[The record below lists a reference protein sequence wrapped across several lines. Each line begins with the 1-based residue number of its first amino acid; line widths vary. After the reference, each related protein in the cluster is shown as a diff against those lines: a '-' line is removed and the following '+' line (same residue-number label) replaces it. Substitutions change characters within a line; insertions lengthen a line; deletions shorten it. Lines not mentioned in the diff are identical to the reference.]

1 MFHILLKKQMTEIF
15 RAYFYDAKKNKKRSV
30 FSTVLFFGFF
40 IILMVGIVGGMFA
53 YLADSLC
60 KPFAMVNMK
69 WLYFLIMGMIAIALG
84 TFGSVFNTY
93 SGLYLSKDNDL
104 LLSMPIPIRSI
115 LTIRLASV
123 YLMGL
128 MYSAIVMLPAVIV
141 YWIEVEATPLT
152 IVGPVLL
159 ILLISLLVLILSCVL
174 GWCVAK
180 ISLKLKNKSF
190 ITVILSLC
198 FFALYYFVYFKAQD
212 LIQNLLINA
221 VVYGEKVKGSA
232 YPVYLFGKI
241 GEGDLLAMLLYTAVI
256 AVLCALTFVVLS
268 RSFIKIATSSGSVK
282 KVVYK
287 EKKEKR
293 KTPFMAILQKEFGRF
308 LSSPNYMLNCG
319 LGVIAFPIVG
329 VVMLF
334 KGNDILD
341 FMNMIFGSEREG
353 MLIVLVVTALSLLAS
368 MNDMVVPSVSLEG
381 KNIWIAQSL
390 PVDLWQVLRAKLSV
404 QLLLTIV
411 PLIVCEICFAFVM
424 PSHGI
429 ETILGLI
436 VPIVFAI
443 FLTLFGLFLGL
454 QMPNLSWTNELA
466 PIKQSLSVVI
476 SMFGGWVV
484 SVVLSVLY
492 YTMAYPMGVSLY
504 FAVILVAFAVASVV
518 LCIWLK
524 KKGTIIFANLSA

>member
-1 MFHILLKKQMTEIF
+1 
-15 RAYFYDAKKNKKRSV
+15 
-30 FSTVLFFGFF
+30 
-40 IILMVGIVGGMFA
+40 
-53 YLADSLC
+53 
-60 KPFAMVNMK
+60 
-69 WLYFLIMGMIAIALG
+69 MIAL
-84 TFGSVFNTY
+84 
-93 SGLYLSKDNDL
+93 
-104 LLSMPIPIRSI
+104 
-115 LTIRLASV
+115 
-123 YLMGL
+123 
-128 MYSAIVMLPAVIV
+128 
-141 YWIEVEATPLT
+141 
-152 IVGPVLL
+152 
-159 ILLISLLVLILSCVL
+159 
-174 GWCVAK
+174 
-180 ISLKLKNKSF
+180 
-190 ITVILSLC
+190 
-198 FFALYYFVYFKAQD
+198 
-212 LIQNLLINA
+212 
-221 VVYGEKVKGSA
+221 
-232 YPVYLFGKI
+232 
-241 GEGDLLAMLLYTAVI
+241 
-256 AVLCALTFVVLS
+256 
-268 RSFIKIATSSGSVK
+268 
-282 KVVYK
+282 
-287 EKKEKR
+287 
-293 KTPFMAILQKEFGRF
+293 
-308 LSSPNYMLNCG
+308 
-319 LGVIAFPIVG
+319 PIVG

-390 PVDLWQVLRAKLSV
+390 PMDLWQVLRAKLSV

-411 PLIVCEICFAFVM
+411 PLIVCEICFAIVL

-429 ETILGLI
+429 ETILGMI

>member
-30 FSTVLFFGFF
+30 
-40 IILMVGIVGGMFA
+40 
-53 YLADSLC
+53 LC

-198 FFALYYFVYFKAQD
+198 FFALYYFV
-212 LIQNLLINA
+212 
-221 VVYGEKVKGSA
+221 
-232 YPVYLFGKI
+232 
-241 GEGDLLAMLLYTAVI
+241 
-256 AVLCALTFVVLS
+256 
-268 RSFIKIATSSGSVK
+268 
-282 KVVYK
+282 
-287 EKKEKR
+287 
-293 KTPFMAILQKEFGRF
+293 
-308 LSSPNYMLNCG
+308 
-319 LGVIAFPIVG
+319 
-329 VVMLF
+329 
-334 KGNDILD
+334 
-341 FMNMIFGSEREG
+341 
-353 MLIVLVVTALSLLAS
+353 
-368 MNDMVVPSVSLEG
+368 
-381 KNIWIAQSL
+381 
-390 PVDLWQVLRAKLSV
+390 
-404 QLLLTIV
+404 
-411 PLIVCEICFAFVM
+411 
-424 PSHGI
+424 
-429 ETILGLI
+429 
-436 VPIVFAI
+436 
-443 FLTLFGLFLGL
+443 
-454 QMPNLSWTNELA
+454 
-466 PIKQSLSVVI
+466 
-476 SMFGGWVV
+476 
-484 SVVLSVLY
+484 
-492 YTMAYPMGVSLY
+492 
-504 FAVILVAFAVASVV
+504 
-518 LCIWLK
+518 
-524 KKGTIIFANLSA
+524 

>member
-1 MFHILLKKQMTEIF
+1 MFRILLKKQMTEIF

-115 LTIRLASV
+115 LTIRLVSV

-152 IVGPVLL
+152 VVGPVLL

-212 LIQNLLINA
+212 LIQNLLMNA
-221 VVYGEKVKGSA
+221 AVYGEKVKGSA

-319 LGVIAFPIVG
+319 LGVIALPIVG

-381 KNIWIAQSL
+381 KNISVKNHRKLKARDFLWTPEENQDGIRRIELHFDEERILYVMEDERGRHEVLAGLDHWIDGMTTMTGASL
-390 PVDLWQVLRAKLSV
+390 HHQYEQPVSRIAAIAYWSDEDTLMMEWRFPEMAFFDHLSIYFEEEQVKIDRWVNMNSQDRKRPTLVIRK
-404 QLLLTIV
+404 
-411 PLIVCEICFAFVM
+411 AF
-424 PSHGI
+424 
-429 ETILGLI
+429 
-436 VPIVFAI
+436 
-443 FLTLFGLFLGL
+443 
-454 QMPNLSWTNELA
+454 
-466 PIKQSLSVVI
+466 
-476 SMFGGWVV
+476 
-484 SVVLSVLY
+484 
-492 YTMAYPMGVSLY
+492 
-504 FAVILVAFAVASVV
+504 
-518 LCIWLK
+518 
-524 KKGTIIFANLSA
+524 

>member
-1 MFHILLKKQMTEIF
+1 
-15 RAYFYDAKKNKKRSV
+15 
-30 FSTVLFFGFF
+30 
-40 IILMVGIVGGMFA
+40 
-53 YLADSLC
+53 
-60 KPFAMVNMK
+60 
-69 WLYFLIMGMIAIALG
+69 MIAL
-84 TFGSVFNTY
+84 
-93 SGLYLSKDNDL
+93 
-104 LLSMPIPIRSI
+104 
-115 LTIRLASV
+115 
-123 YLMGL
+123 
-128 MYSAIVMLPAVIV
+128 
-141 YWIEVEATPLT
+141 
-152 IVGPVLL
+152 
-159 ILLISLLVLILSCVL
+159 
-174 GWCVAK
+174 
-180 ISLKLKNKSF
+180 
-190 ITVILSLC
+190 
-198 FFALYYFVYFKAQD
+198 
-212 LIQNLLINA
+212 
-221 VVYGEKVKGSA
+221 
-232 YPVYLFGKI
+232 
-241 GEGDLLAMLLYTAVI
+241 
-256 AVLCALTFVVLS
+256 
-268 RSFIKIATSSGSVK
+268 
-282 KVVYK
+282 
-287 EKKEKR
+287 
-293 KTPFMAILQKEFGRF
+293 
-308 LSSPNYMLNCG
+308 
-319 LGVIAFPIVG
+319 PIVG

-390 PVDLWQVLRAKLSV
+390 PMDLWQMLRAKLSV

-411 PLIVCEICFAFVM
+411 PLIVCEICFAIVL

-429 ETILGLI
+429 ETILGMI

>member
-1 MFHILLKKQMTEIF
+1 MVQRFDYLVIGSGIAGMSFALKVANEGKSVALICKAGQEEANTYFAQGGIASVTNLKVDNFEKHIEDT
-15 RAYFYDAKKNKKRSV
+15 
-30 FSTVLFFGFF
+30 
-40 IILMVGIVGGMFA
+40 
-53 YLADSLC
+53 
-60 KPFAMVNMK
+60 
-69 WLYFLIMGMIAIALG
+69 MIAGDWISDRA
-84 TFGSVFNTY
+84 
-93 SGLYLSKDNDL
+93 
-104 LLSMPIPIRSI
+104 
-115 LTIRLASV
+115 
-123 YLMGL
+123 
-128 MYSAIVMLPAVIV
+128 AV
-141 YWIEVEATPLT
+141 
-152 IVGPVLL
+152 
-159 ILLISLLVLILSCVL
+159 
-174 GWCVAK
+174 
-180 ISLKLKNKSF
+180 
-190 ITVILSLC
+190 
-198 FFALYYFVYFKAQD
+198 
-212 LIQNLLINA
+212 
-221 VVYGEKVKGSA
+221 EKVVREA
-232 YPVYLFGKI
+232 PAQIEALIVYLFGKI

-319 LGVIAFPIVG
+319 LGVIALPIVG

-390 PVDLWQVLRAKLSV
+390 PMDLWQVLRAKLSV

-411 PLIVCEICFAFVM
+411 PLIVCEICFVFVM

-429 ETILGLI
+429 ETILGMI

-484 SVVLSVLY
+484 SIVLSVLY
-492 YTMAYPMGVSLY
+492 YTTAYPMGVSLY
-504 FAVILVAFAVASVV
+504 FAVILVAFAIASVV

>member
-1 MFHILLKKQMTEIF
+1 
-15 RAYFYDAKKNKKRSV
+15 
-30 FSTVLFFGFF
+30 
-40 IILMVGIVGGMFA
+40 
-53 YLADSLC
+53 
-60 KPFAMVNMK
+60 
-69 WLYFLIMGMIAIALG
+69 
-84 TFGSVFNTY
+84 
-93 SGLYLSKDNDL
+93 
-104 LLSMPIPIRSI
+104 
-115 LTIRLASV
+115 
-123 YLMGL
+123 
-128 MYSAIVMLPAVIV
+128 
-141 YWIEVEATPLT
+141 
-152 IVGPVLL
+152 
-159 ILLISLLVLILSCVL
+159 
-174 GWCVAK
+174 
-180 ISLKLKNKSF
+180 
-190 ITVILSLC
+190 
-198 FFALYYFVYFKAQD
+198 
-212 LIQNLLINA
+212 
-221 VVYGEKVKGSA
+221 
-232 YPVYLFGKI
+232 
-241 GEGDLLAMLLYTAVI
+241 
-256 AVLCALTFVVLS
+256 
-268 RSFIKIATSSGSVK
+268 
-282 KVVYK
+282 
-287 EKKEKR
+287 
-293 KTPFMAILQKEFGRF
+293 
-308 LSSPNYMLNCG
+308 MLNCG
-319 LGVIAFPIVG
+319 LGVIALPIVG

-390 PVDLWQVLRAKLSV
+390 PMDLWQMLRAKLSV

-411 PLIVCEICFAFVM
+411 PLIVCEICFAIVL

-429 ETILGLI
+429 ETILGMI

-443 FLTLFGLFLGL
+443 FLTLFGLFLVL

>member
-1 MFHILLKKQMTEIF
+1 
-15 RAYFYDAKKNKKRSV
+15 
-30 FSTVLFFGFF
+30 
-40 IILMVGIVGGMFA
+40 
-53 YLADSLC
+53 
-60 KPFAMVNMK
+60 
-69 WLYFLIMGMIAIALG
+69 
-84 TFGSVFNTY
+84 
-93 SGLYLSKDNDL
+93 
-104 LLSMPIPIRSI
+104 
-115 LTIRLASV
+115 
-123 YLMGL
+123 
-128 MYSAIVMLPAVIV
+128 
-141 YWIEVEATPLT
+141 
-152 IVGPVLL
+152 
-159 ILLISLLVLILSCVL
+159 
-174 GWCVAK
+174 
-180 ISLKLKNKSF
+180 
-190 ITVILSLC
+190 
-198 FFALYYFVYFKAQD
+198 
-212 LIQNLLINA
+212 
-221 VVYGEKVKGSA
+221 
-232 YPVYLFGKI
+232 
-241 GEGDLLAMLLYTAVI
+241 
-256 AVLCALTFVVLS
+256 
-268 RSFIKIATSSGSVK
+268 
-282 KVVYK
+282 
-287 EKKEKR
+287 
-293 KTPFMAILQKEFGRF
+293 
-308 LSSPNYMLNCG
+308 MLNCG
-319 LGVIAFPIVG
+319 LSVIALPIVG

-390 PVDLWQVLRAKLSV
+390 PMDLWQMLRAKLSV

-411 PLIVCEICFAFVM
+411 PLIVCEICFAIVL

-429 ETILGLI
+429 ETILGMI

>member
-1 MFHILLKKQMTEIF
+1 
-15 RAYFYDAKKNKKRSV
+15 
-30 FSTVLFFGFF
+30 
-40 IILMVGIVGGMFA
+40 
-53 YLADSLC
+53 
-60 KPFAMVNMK
+60 
-69 WLYFLIMGMIAIALG
+69 
-84 TFGSVFNTY
+84 
-93 SGLYLSKDNDL
+93 
-104 LLSMPIPIRSI
+104 
-115 LTIRLASV
+115 
-123 YLMGL
+123 
-128 MYSAIVMLPAVIV
+128 
-141 YWIEVEATPLT
+141 
-152 IVGPVLL
+152 
-159 ILLISLLVLILSCVL
+159 
-174 GWCVAK
+174 
-180 ISLKLKNKSF
+180 
-190 ITVILSLC
+190 
-198 FFALYYFVYFKAQD
+198 
-212 LIQNLLINA
+212 
-221 VVYGEKVKGSA
+221 
-232 YPVYLFGKI
+232 
-241 GEGDLLAMLLYTAVI
+241 
-256 AVLCALTFVVLS
+256 
-268 RSFIKIATSSGSVK
+268 
-282 KVVYK
+282 
-287 EKKEKR
+287 
-293 KTPFMAILQKEFGRF
+293 
-308 LSSPNYMLNCG
+308 MLNCG
-319 LGVIAFPIVG
+319 LGVIALPIVG

-390 PVDLWQVLRAKLSV
+390 PMDLWQMLRAKLSV

-411 PLIVCEICFAFVM
+411 PLIVCEICFAIVL

-429 ETILGLI
+429 ETILGMI

-524 KKGTIIFANLSA
+524 MKGTIIFANLSA

>member
-1 MFHILLKKQMTEIF
+1 M
-15 RAYFYDAKKNKKRSV
+15 
-30 FSTVLFFGFF
+30 
-40 IILMVGIVGGMFA
+40 
-53 YLADSLC
+53 
-60 KPFAMVNMK
+60 
-69 WLYFLIMGMIAIALG
+69 
-84 TFGSVFNTY
+84 
-93 SGLYLSKDNDL
+93 
-104 LLSMPIPIRSI
+104 
-115 LTIRLASV
+115 
-123 YLMGL
+123 
-128 MYSAIVMLPAVIV
+128 
-141 YWIEVEATPLT
+141 
-152 IVGPVLL
+152 
-159 ILLISLLVLILSCVL
+159 
-174 GWCVAK
+174 
-180 ISLKLKNKSF
+180 
-190 ITVILSLC
+190 
-198 FFALYYFVYFKAQD
+198 
-212 LIQNLLINA
+212 
-221 VVYGEKVKGSA
+221 
-232 YPVYLFGKI
+232 
-241 GEGDLLAMLLYTAVI
+241 
-256 AVLCALTFVVLS
+256 
-268 RSFIKIATSSGSVK
+268 
-282 KVVYK
+282 
-287 EKKEKR
+287 
-293 KTPFMAILQKEFGRF
+293 
-308 LSSPNYMLNCG
+308 
-319 LGVIAFPIVG
+319 IAFPIVG

-390 PVDLWQVLRAKLSV
+390 PMDLWQMLRAKLSV

-411 PLIVCEICFAFVM
+411 PLIVCEICFAIVL

-429 ETILGLI
+429 ETILGMI

>member
-1 MFHILLKKQMTEIF
+1 MFRILLKKQMTEIF

-40 IILMVGIVGGMFA
+40 IILMVGIVGGMFF

-60 KPFAMVNMK
+60 KLFAMVNMK

-115 LTIRLASV
+115 LTIRLVSV

-141 YWIEVEATPLT
+141 YWIEVEATLLT

-212 LIQNLLINA
+212 LIQNLLMNA
-221 VVYGEKVKGSA
+221 AVYGEKVKGSA

-319 LGVIAFPIVG
+319 LGVIALPIVG

-390 PVDLWQVLRAKLSV
+390 PMDLWQVLRAKLSV

-411 PLIVCEICFAFVM
+411 PLIVCEICFVFVM

-429 ETILGLI
+429 ETILGMI

-484 SVVLSVLY
+484 SIVLSVLY
-492 YTMAYPMGVSLY
+492 YTTAYPMGVSLY
-504 FAVILVAFAVASVV
+504 FAVILVAFAIASVV

>member
-1 MFHILLKKQMTEIF
+1 MFRILLKKQMTEIF

-104 LLSMPIPIRSI
+104 LLSMPIPIQSI
-115 LTIRLASV
+115 LTIRLVSV

-152 IVGPVLL
+152 VFGPVLL

-180 ISLKLKNKSF
+180 IVLKLKNKSF

-212 LIQNLLINA
+212 LIQNLLMNA
-221 VVYGEKVKGSA
+221 AVYGEKVKGSA

-241 GEGDLLAMLLYTAVI
+241 GEGDLLAMFLYTAVI
-256 AVLCALTFVVLS
+256 AVLCVLTFVVLS

-287 EKKEKR
+287 EKKEEKNA
-293 KTPFMAILQKEFGRF
+293 FYGNFAEGVWAV

-341 FMNMIFGSEREG
+341 FMSMIFGSEREG

-454 QMPNLSWTNELA
+454 QMPNLSWT
-466 PIKQSLSVVI
+466 K
-476 SMFGGWVV
+476 
-484 SVVLSVLY
+484 
-492 YTMAYPMGVSLY
+492 
-504 FAVILVAFAVASVV
+504 
-518 LCIWLK
+518 
-524 KKGTIIFANLSA
+524 

>member
-1 MFHILLKKQMTEIF
+1 
-15 RAYFYDAKKNKKRSV
+15 
-30 FSTVLFFGFF
+30 
-40 IILMVGIVGGMFA
+40 
-53 YLADSLC
+53 
-60 KPFAMVNMK
+60 
-69 WLYFLIMGMIAIALG
+69 
-84 TFGSVFNTY
+84 
-93 SGLYLSKDNDL
+93 
-104 LLSMPIPIRSI
+104 
-115 LTIRLASV
+115 
-123 YLMGL
+123 
-128 MYSAIVMLPAVIV
+128 
-141 YWIEVEATPLT
+141 
-152 IVGPVLL
+152 
-159 ILLISLLVLILSCVL
+159 
-174 GWCVAK
+174 
-180 ISLKLKNKSF
+180 
-190 ITVILSLC
+190 
-198 FFALYYFVYFKAQD
+198 
-212 LIQNLLINA
+212 
-221 VVYGEKVKGSA
+221 
-232 YPVYLFGKI
+232 
-241 GEGDLLAMLLYTAVI
+241 
-256 AVLCALTFVVLS
+256 
-268 RSFIKIATSSGSVK
+268 
-282 KVVYK
+282 
-287 EKKEKR
+287 
-293 KTPFMAILQKEFGRF
+293 MAILQKEFGRF

-319 LGVIAFPIVG
+319 LGVIALPIVG
-329 VVMLF
+329 VVMFF

-390 PVDLWQVLRAKLSV
+390 PMDLWQVLRAKLSV

-411 PLIVCEICFAFVM
+411 PLIVCEICFAIVL

-484 SVVLSVLY
+484 SIVLSVLY
-492 YTMAYPMGVSLY
+492 YTTAYPMGVSLY
-504 FAVILVAFAVASVV
+504 FAVILVAFAIASVV

>member
-212 LIQNLLINA
+212 LIQNLLMNA
-221 VVYGEKVKGSA
+221 AVYGEKVKGSA

-341 FMNMIFGSEREG
+341 FMNM
-353 MLIVLVVTALSLLAS
+353 
-368 MNDMVVPSVSLEG
+368 
-381 KNIWIAQSL
+381 
-390 PVDLWQVLRAKLSV
+390 KLSV

>member
-1 MFHILLKKQMTEIF
+1 
-15 RAYFYDAKKNKKRSV
+15 
-30 FSTVLFFGFF
+30 
-40 IILMVGIVGGMFA
+40 
-53 YLADSLC
+53 
-60 KPFAMVNMK
+60 
-69 WLYFLIMGMIAIALG
+69 
-84 TFGSVFNTY
+84 
-93 SGLYLSKDNDL
+93 
-104 LLSMPIPIRSI
+104 
-115 LTIRLASV
+115 
-123 YLMGL
+123 
-128 MYSAIVMLPAVIV
+128 
-141 YWIEVEATPLT
+141 
-152 IVGPVLL
+152 
-159 ILLISLLVLILSCVL
+159 
-174 GWCVAK
+174 
-180 ISLKLKNKSF
+180 
-190 ITVILSLC
+190 
-198 FFALYYFVYFKAQD
+198 
-212 LIQNLLINA
+212 
-221 VVYGEKVKGSA
+221 
-232 YPVYLFGKI
+232 
-241 GEGDLLAMLLYTAVI
+241 
-256 AVLCALTFVVLS
+256 
-268 RSFIKIATSSGSVK
+268 
-282 KVVYK
+282 
-287 EKKEKR
+287 
-293 KTPFMAILQKEFGRF
+293 
-308 LSSPNYMLNCG
+308 MLNCG
-319 LGVIAFPIVG
+319 LGVIALPIVG

-390 PVDLWQVLRAKLSV
+390 PMDLWQMLRAKLSV

-411 PLIVCEICFAFVM
+411 PLIVCEICFAIVL

-429 ETILGLI
+429 ETILGMI

>member
-1 MFHILLKKQMTEIF
+1 
-15 RAYFYDAKKNKKRSV
+15 
-30 FSTVLFFGFF
+30 
-40 IILMVGIVGGMFA
+40 
-53 YLADSLC
+53 
-60 KPFAMVNMK
+60 
-69 WLYFLIMGMIAIALG
+69 
-84 TFGSVFNTY
+84 
-93 SGLYLSKDNDL
+93 
-104 LLSMPIPIRSI
+104 
-115 LTIRLASV
+115 
-123 YLMGL
+123 
-128 MYSAIVMLPAVIV
+128 
-141 YWIEVEATPLT
+141 
-152 IVGPVLL
+152 
-159 ILLISLLVLILSCVL
+159 
-174 GWCVAK
+174 
-180 ISLKLKNKSF
+180 
-190 ITVILSLC
+190 
-198 FFALYYFVYFKAQD
+198 
-212 LIQNLLINA
+212 
-221 VVYGEKVKGSA
+221 
-232 YPVYLFGKI
+232 
-241 GEGDLLAMLLYTAVI
+241 
-256 AVLCALTFVVLS
+256 
-268 RSFIKIATSSGSVK
+268 
-282 KVVYK
+282 
-287 EKKEKR
+287 
-293 KTPFMAILQKEFGRF
+293 
-308 LSSPNYMLNCG
+308 
-319 LGVIAFPIVG
+319 
-329 VVMLF
+329 MLF

-390 PVDLWQVLRAKLSV
+390 PMDLWQMLRAKLSV

-411 PLIVCEICFAFVM
+411 PLIVCEICFAIVL

-429 ETILGLI
+429 ETILGMI

>member
-1 MFHILLKKQMTEIF
+1 
-15 RAYFYDAKKNKKRSV
+15 
-30 FSTVLFFGFF
+30 
-40 IILMVGIVGGMFA
+40 
-53 YLADSLC
+53 
-60 KPFAMVNMK
+60 
-69 WLYFLIMGMIAIALG
+69 
-84 TFGSVFNTY
+84 
-93 SGLYLSKDNDL
+93 
-104 LLSMPIPIRSI
+104 
-115 LTIRLASV
+115 
-123 YLMGL
+123 
-128 MYSAIVMLPAVIV
+128 
-141 YWIEVEATPLT
+141 
-152 IVGPVLL
+152 
-159 ILLISLLVLILSCVL
+159 
-174 GWCVAK
+174 
-180 ISLKLKNKSF
+180 
-190 ITVILSLC
+190 
-198 FFALYYFVYFKAQD
+198 
-212 LIQNLLINA
+212 
-221 VVYGEKVKGSA
+221 
-232 YPVYLFGKI
+232 
-241 GEGDLLAMLLYTAVI
+241 
-256 AVLCALTFVVLS
+256 
-268 RSFIKIATSSGSVK
+268 
-282 KVVYK
+282 
-287 EKKEKR
+287 
-293 KTPFMAILQKEFGRF
+293 
-308 LSSPNYMLNCG
+308 MLNCG
-319 LGVIAFPIVG
+319 LGVIALPIVG

-390 PVDLWQVLRAKLSV
+390 PMDLWQVLRAKLSV

-411 PLIVCEICFAFVM
+411 PLIVCEICFAIVL

-429 ETILGLI
+429 ETILGMI

>member
-1 MFHILLKKQMTEIF
+1 
-15 RAYFYDAKKNKKRSV
+15 
-30 FSTVLFFGFF
+30 
-40 IILMVGIVGGMFA
+40 
-53 YLADSLC
+53 
-60 KPFAMVNMK
+60 
-69 WLYFLIMGMIAIALG
+69 
-84 TFGSVFNTY
+84 
-93 SGLYLSKDNDL
+93 
-104 LLSMPIPIRSI
+104 
-115 LTIRLASV
+115 
-123 YLMGL
+123 
-128 MYSAIVMLPAVIV
+128 
-141 YWIEVEATPLT
+141 
-152 IVGPVLL
+152 
-159 ILLISLLVLILSCVL
+159 
-174 GWCVAK
+174 
-180 ISLKLKNKSF
+180 
-190 ITVILSLC
+190 
-198 FFALYYFVYFKAQD
+198 
-212 LIQNLLINA
+212 
-221 VVYGEKVKGSA
+221 
-232 YPVYLFGKI
+232 
-241 GEGDLLAMLLYTAVI
+241 
-256 AVLCALTFVVLS
+256 
-268 RSFIKIATSSGSVK
+268 
-282 KVVYK
+282 
-287 EKKEKR
+287 
-293 KTPFMAILQKEFGRF
+293 
-308 LSSPNYMLNCG
+308 MLNCG

-390 PVDLWQVLRAKLSV
+390 PMDLWQMLRAKLSV

-411 PLIVCEICFAFVM
+411 PLIVCEICFAIVL

-429 ETILGLI
+429 ETILGMI